1 MQYIL
6 ASASPRR
13 KELMQL
19 ITEDFIILPANID
32 EAVTAN
38 IPPHFT
44 PEYLAVKKAEFVAK
58 QHPNSLVIGSDTGVF
73 LNSTMFGKPQNNA
86 EAEQML
92 KGLSGKT
99 HSVIT
104 GCALFY
110 KGKHLSF
117 SEETKVE
124 FLNLT
129 DTQISDYVNT
139 GECLDK
145 AGAYAIQGK
154 GALLVKGINGDYFNV
169 VGLPVSRLKREIET
183 FFKLFGEKYE

>member
-19 ITEDFIILPANID
+19 INKDFIIMPANID
-32 EAVTAN
+32 ETVNAN
-38 IPPHFT
+38 IPLNFT
-44 PEYLAVKKAEFVAK
+44 PEYLAVKKAEFVAN

-73 LNSTMFGKPQNNA
+73 LDNTMFGKPKHNA

-92 KGLSGKT
+92 KTLSGKT

-129 DTQISDYVNT
+129 DSQILNYVNS

-154 GALLVKGINGDYFNV
+154 GALLVKSINGDYFNV
-169 VGLPVSRLKREIET
+169 VGLPVSRLNREIET

>member
-6 ASASPRR
+6 ASASDRR
-13 KELMQL
+13 KELIKL
-19 ITEDFIILPANID
+19 ITEDFIIIPANID
-32 EAVTAN
+32 ETVTAN
-38 IPPHFT
+38 IPPRFA

-73 LNSTMFGKPQNNA
+73 LDNTMFGKPQNNT

-92 KGLSGKT
+92 KSLSGKT

-129 DTQISDYVNT
+129 NAQISNYVNS

-154 GALLVKGINGDYFNV
+154 GALLIKGINGDYFNV